1 MNGSYYKNP
10 DFIPYSSYEP
20 PKEED
25 NELPM
30 EQSYIENILRNNKG
44 KRATLYMSFPGSVN
58 WRDKEFTGII
68 EQAGRDHII
77 LSDPQTGK
85 WYMLLMIYLDY
96 AVFDEIIKY
105 KKNE

>member
-30 EQSYIENILRNNKG
+30 ERYAY
-44 KRATLYMSFPGSVN
+44 KR
-58 WRDKEFTGII
+58 I
-68 EQAGRDHII
+68 QH
-77 LSDPQTGK
+77 Q
-85 WYMLLMIYLDY
+85 
-96 AVFDEIIKY
+96 
-105 KKNE
+105 